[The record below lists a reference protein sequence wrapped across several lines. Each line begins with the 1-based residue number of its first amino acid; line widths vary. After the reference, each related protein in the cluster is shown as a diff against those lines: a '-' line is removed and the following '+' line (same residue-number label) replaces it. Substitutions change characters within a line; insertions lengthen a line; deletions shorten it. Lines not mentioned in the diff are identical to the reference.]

1 MVEVA
6 GKVVSIIG
14 RLAAAPTAI
23 VTGEITTRG
32 GSVQRGLSR
41 RTGIVVVAR
50 GSVRQLTGGRLQAK
64 LARADQLGATCTGE
78 LGLLRALGLLPP
90 PEPTASAVSL
100 EALADKA
107 GIGTEIVRLLGLFDL
122 IDPHQGQCSF
132 RDLVTAREVARLLG
146 DGLDL
151 PTILVTAMDVARPA
165 AAARDHPLTR
175 LKLVGDG
182 AGRVARQLDGRA
194 GELDGQMRLPLPVA
208 GNPSVDEL
216 FEAAEEAEQVSDLGA
231 AEALYRRCIALDRRD
246 PIAPFNLANVLCA
259 QGRSAPAKL
268 FLRMAASID
277 PAFAEAWYNLALLL
291 DEEGDKDGARN
302 SFERA
307 IGADPTY
314 ADPLYNL
321 AHLAFEAGDFARA
334 GDLWQRY
341 LALDPDSEWSRRA
354 RHGLALCRQ
363 QARFGKDAPE
373 LRRRLSRDA

>member
-1 MVEVA
+1 MIDVA
-6 GKVVSIIG
+6 GKVVGILG
-14 RLAAAPTAI
+14 RLTAAPTAI
-23 VTGEITTRG
+23 VTGEITARG

-41 RTGIVVVAR
+41 RTGIVVVTR
-50 GSVRQLTGGRLQAK
+50 SSVRQLAGGRLQSK
-64 LARADQLGATCTGE
+64 LARADQLGAVCTSE
-78 LGLLRALGLLPP
+78 AGLLRALGLLPP
-90 PEPTASAVSL
+90 AEAVPGAVAL
-100 EALADKA
+100 DALADKA
-107 GIGTEIVRLLGLFDL
+107 GIGAEIVRLLVLFDL

-151 PTILVTAMDVARPA
+151 PTILVTAMDVARQA
-165 AAARDHPLTR
+165 AAAPDHPLTR

-182 AGRVARQLDGRA
+182 AGRLARWLDGRP

-216 FEAAEEAEQVSDLGA
+216 FEAAEEAEQTGDLRA
-231 AEALYRRCIALDRRD
+231 AEPLYRRCVALDRSD

-259 QGRSAPAKL
+259 QGRGGPAKL
-268 FLRMAASID
+268 FLRMAVSVD

-291 DEEGDKDGARN
+291 DEEGDKGGARN

-307 IGADPTY
+307 IEADPSY

-321 AHLAFEAGDFARA
+321 AHLAFEAGEFTRA

-354 RHGLALCRQ
+354 RHGLALCRR
-363 QARFGKDAPE
+363 QARFAKDTPGP
-373 LRRRLSRDA
+373 RRRLSPGA